1 MGSQNWTWLIDFHF
15 HACMLSL
22 QLCLTLCDPMS
33 YNPPGFSVHGILQAR
48 ILEWDLQGIFLTQG
62 LNLHL
67 LYLLLW
73 QAGSLPVAPPGK
85 PVSITKPAEVLL
97 SWKGQTGSSLEEPLE
112 RPLPLNDRRL
122 QFSFPY
128 SIPKMEG
135 LVSSSFSPSFWEDP
149 EAQTGK
155 DKKWL
160 PESGGVRV
168 AKHSMSQRAPLT
180 PQMGGQWVEE
190 LGHGALEGIC
200 AKEPHLPF
208 PFPVDWLTSQS
219 NMWRSG
225 RRRGGRLRKSQIWWI
240 HLWSPELNIK
250 SFCFFGKLPRNCAEL
265 VAVLWLW

>member
-1 MGSQNWTWLIDFHF
+1 MHARCHF
-15 HACMLSL
+15 SCVSL
-22 QLCLTLCDPMS
+22 FVTLCPITLQAFLSM
-33 YNPPGFSVHGILQAR
+33 GFSRQ
-48 ILEWDLQGIFLTQG
+48 ESWSGIFRGFSWPRDWTCI
-62 LNLHL
+62 
-67 LYLLLW
+67 YLLLW
-73 QAGSLPVAPPGK
+73 QAGSLPIAPPGK

-128 SIPKMEG
+128 SIPTMEG

-160 PESGGVRV
+160 LESGGGGL
-168 AKHSMSQRAPLT
+168 AKHRMSQRAPLT
-180 PQMGGQWVEE
+180 PQMGGQWVKE
-190 LGHGALEGIC
+190 LGHGALEGIY

-240 HLWSPELNIK
+240 HLWFPELNIK

-265 VAVLWLW
+265 AAALWLW